1 MNKLKRQVV
10 GFFAWVSRRWIL
22 CVLLLTVVF
31 WILSQN
37 ILIGFMSAFL
47 LVLLLLMIHALI
59 QLSRSNH
66 KGPGESS

>member
-1 MNKLKRQVV
+1 MCSPD
-10 GFFAWVSRRWIL
+10 AY
-22 CVLLLTVVF
+22 
-31 WILSQN
+31 
-37 ILIGFMSAFL
+37 FMGAFL

>member
-1 MNKLKRQVV
+1 MSKLKRQVT
-10 GFFAWVSRRWIL
+10 GFFAWVSRRWIF

-59 QLSRSNH
+59 QLRQSNH
-66 KGPGESS
+66 KGPGES

>member
-37 ILIGFMSAFL
+37 ILIGFM
-47 LVLLLLMIHALI
+47 
-59 QLSRSNH
+59 
-66 KGPGESS
+66 G